1 KVAEVEK
8 INKEDFTENTVATLV
23 GKLNA
28 AKAVVSDEKSTQ
40 ESVDTALKE
49 LQSAVDQLE
58 KKQGTVNKEK
68 LNEKVAEVEKINK
81 EDFTENT
88 VATLVG
94 KLNAAKA
101 IVIDEK
107 ATQESVDTALKE
119 LQSAVDQLEKKQATV
134 NKEKLNEKV
143 AEVEKINKEDF
154 TENTVASLVEKLN
167 AAKAI
172 VIDEKST
179 QESIDTALKE
189 LQSAIDQLEKKK
201 ATVNNE
207 GLNEKVTEV
216 EKKQAT
222 ITKDVINKKIAEAE
236 NIDISKYT
244 GNSASL
250 LAERIR
256 GARSVIGDVNA
267 TEESITE
274 DYNNLEDSISKLEKD
289 ENKEVPGKRDSSKDN
304 NETETETNG
313 DKVKS
318 GNKTKNIV
326 LLSGAVLLSL
336 GGLVIIR
343 KRRVANK

>member
-1 KVAEVEK
+1 LKELQSAIDQLEKKQATVNKEGLNEKVAEVEK
-8 INKEDFTENTVATLV
+8 INKEGFTENTVATLV
-23 GKLNA
+23 GKLNE
-28 AKAVVSDEKSTQ
+28 AKAVVS
-40 ESVDTALKE
+40 
-49 LQSAVDQLE
+49 
-58 KKQGTVNKEK
+58 
-68 LNEKVAEVEKINK
+68 
-81 EDFTENT
+81 
-88 VATLVG
+88 
-94 KLNAAKA
+94 
-101 IVIDEK
+101 DEK

-119 LQSAVDQLEKKQATV
+119 LQSAIDQLEKKQATV
-134 NKEKLNEKV
+134 NKEGLNEKV

-167 AAKAI
+167 VAKAI

-179 QESIDTALKE
+179 QESIATALKE

-201 ATVNNE
+201 ATVNKE

-216 EKKQAT
+216 EKKQVT

-274 DYNNLEDSISKLEKD
+274 ESITEDYNNLEDSISKLEKD
-289 ENKEVPGKRDSSKDN
+289 ENKEVPGKTDSSKDN
-304 NETETETNG
+304 NETETATNG